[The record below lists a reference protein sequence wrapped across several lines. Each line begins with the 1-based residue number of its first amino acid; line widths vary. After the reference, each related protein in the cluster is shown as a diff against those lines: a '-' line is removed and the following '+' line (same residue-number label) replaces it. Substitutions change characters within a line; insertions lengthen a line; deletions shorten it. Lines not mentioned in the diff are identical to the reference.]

1 MFDLQISLCSL
12 AGSANLKI
20 LPEKTIAD
28 MLASLD
34 LPHITNVTDQQTV
47 INTILYEISHIIS
60 SFEFLMKS
68 FFTYVCTTFQNC
80 SLM

>member
-1 MFDLQISLCSL
+1 
-12 AGSANLKI
+12 
-20 LPEKTIAD
+20 

-34 LPHITNVTDQQTV
+34 LPHITNVTDQRTV

-68 FFTYVCTTFQNC
+68 FLRMFAIRFKIVV
-80 SLM
+80 